1 MNVWTSA
8 VNLAVRLAEEA
19 DDTAFDPNKVTPGVE
34 GFLMTGLLAVMV
46 IGLGFVLVR
55 RMRTNNYRNDVREQI
70 EMELAEAAEA
80 EGAAAPGTAATADAA
95 PADAPDRGDAD
106 GPATGA
112 DSADSADSAQ
122 K

>member
-19 DDTAFDPNKVTPGVE
+19 DDTVFDPNKVSPGVE
-34 GFLMTGLLAVMV
+34 GFLMTGLLAVAV

-55 RMRTNNYRNDVREQI
+55 RMRANAYRHEVREQI
-70 EMELAEAAEA
+70 EAELAESAEA
-80 EGAAAPGTAATADAA
+80 EGAAAEGAEGVETEAA
-95 PADAPDRGDAD
+95 PDHGDAD
-106 GPATGA
+106 EPGAAGALGA
-112 DSADSADSAQ
+112 DGSAQ